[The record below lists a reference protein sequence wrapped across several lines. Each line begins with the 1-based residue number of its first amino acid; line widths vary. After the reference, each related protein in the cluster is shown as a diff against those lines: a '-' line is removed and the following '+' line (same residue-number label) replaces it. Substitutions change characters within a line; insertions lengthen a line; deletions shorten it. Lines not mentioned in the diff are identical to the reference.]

1 MGMSLTPCSVPLRYS
16 AKGAVVKKI
25 PLLNKNFVHF
35 INNIFWNM
43 GFKTETH
50 AEKVIPNIHIISIMP
65 IKLIISFI
73 LIILIMLNYIT
84 YTHYT
89 HCADYIDYT
98 NYTHYFAGSY
108 GSRNC

>member
-1 MGMSLTPCSVPLRYS
+1 MSLTPCSVRLRYS

-43 GFKTETH
+43 GFKTETQ
-50 AEKVIPNIHIISIMP
+50 AEKDIPNIHNYANQI
-65 IKLIISFI
+65 
-73 LIILIMLNYIT
+73 NYII

-89 HCADYIDYT
+89 DY
-98 NYTHYFAGSY
+98 AE
-108 GSRNC
+108 